1 MGIACSDR
9 VLFTLIGCNL
19 LRVEKEIKS
28 EGVQALAFVCIFVD
42 IWHFCI
48 LRDFSITD
56 GISCKL
62 RKKQKIGKNGE
73 LFDKAA
79 NVSQ

>member
-1 MGIACSDR
+1 MGVACSDR

-28 EGVQALAFVCIFVD
+28 EGVQALAFVYIFVA